1 MKKNLV
7 KTLLIVM
14 FIFLS
19 FVLTGC
25 GSFFGGEEESIIIS
39 GVTREEAPDKDG
51 FYIVVTYANEEKLPD
66 RFFVPNGEKGDI
78 GETGLPGQDGENGK
92 DGVGIKD
99 IQMDYNSTTRVTTV
113 TIYFTDPD
121 MDPVVQ
127 YIPAGRTV
135 VGVDHGI
142 DSTTGNTLFYIL
154 YSDNTRSE
162 PIEVQKGEPGN
173 HLIGVDH
180 VENEDKSVEFT
191 FHFSETDDVVITIP
205 APLKGDIGIGID
217 SIKKIPSD
225 TNYVIEITYT
235 DGRTQTIE
243 FDRPNMWSYGTS
255 DPNEDYGIVGD
266 YYFDIIHNNIWLK
279 ERVDEWTLV
288 VNLDDDETEMVTVT
302 FNLND
307 SIREQASLP
316 QGYGKTVTLQ
326 KGTCFGAN
334 GTQGLP
340 IPTRANYV
348 FVGWYLTKVPTVVN
362 GAFTDVVPVNESIT
376 LYAVWEPVQ

>member
-39 GVTREEAPDKDG
+39 SVTREEAPDKDG

-99 IQMDYNSTTRVTTV
+99 IKMDYNSTTRVTTV

-142 DSTTGNTLFYIL
+142 DSTTGNTLFYIVIIL
-154 YSDNTRSE
+154 DLNQSRF
-162 PIEVQKGEPGN
+162 KK
-173 HLIGVDH
+173 
-180 VENEDKSVEFT
+180 EN
-191 FHFSETDDVVITIP
+191 
-205 APLKGDIGIGID
+205 L
-217 SIKKIPSD
+217 
-225 TNYVIEITYT
+225 EI
-235 DGRTQTIE
+235 I
-243 FDRPNMWSYGTS
+243 
-255 DPNEDYGIVGD
+255 
-266 YYFDIIHNNIWLK
+266 
-279 ERVDEWTLV
+279 
-288 VNLDDDETEMVTVT
+288 
-302 FNLND
+302 
-307 SIREQASLP
+307 
-316 QGYGKTVTLQ
+316 
-326 KGTCFGAN
+326 
-334 GTQGLP
+334 
-340 IPTRANYV
+340 
-348 FVGWYLTKVPTVVN
+348 
-362 GAFTDVVPVNESIT
+362 
-376 LYAVWEPVQ
+376 